1 MLKLQKRGG
10 NRASQ
15 REQGRGGGG
24 ERQENALF
32 FSPPHP
38 SFSSFALAP
47 TLRVAI
53 STLPNVPLSEYQR
66 QQLQ

>member
-15 REQGRGGGG
+15 REQGRGWG
-24 ERQENALF
+24 ERQENAVF
-32 FSPPHP
+32 FSPPRA

-66 QQLQ
+66 RQLQ